1 MKETKMAFTTFSG
14 PVRTGTVKDTTGT
27 VPGYIDN
34 TGVVVLLQ
42 AAALPATAGTTTV
55 AVLPAGSQI
64 IDIQVDTTTV
74 FNSATTLVI
83 GDGTTANKFVTST
96 TITTAGR
103 DDTSATK
110 QWLQFINIGTTDV
123 AIVATTAG
131 SAVTGAAWVTV
142 TYAQKSST
150 GAENPISA

>member
-1 MKETKMAFTTFSG
+1 MAFSTFSG
-14 PVRTGTVKDTTGT
+14 PIRAGTVKDTTGT
-27 VPGYIDN
+27 VPGYLDN
-34 TGVVVLLQ
+34 TGVVVLIQ
-42 AAALPATAGTTTV
+42 AAALPAAAGTTTV

-64 IDIQVDTTTV
+64 LDIQVDTTTV
-74 FNSATTLVI
+74 FNAATTLVI

-110 QWLQFINIGTTDV
+110 QWLQFVNIGTSDV

-131 SAVTGAAWVTV
+131 SAATGAAWVTV
-142 TYAQKSST
+142 TYAQKTSS
-150 GAENPISA
+150 GAQDPASA